1 MTAET
6 AEAGMIA
13 TSEAGE
19 TVEVGRPET
28 SEVGMTV
35 EAGMTVESSEVV
47 EAGKTAVEVGETE
60 RTGCF

>member
-13 TSEAGE
+13 TSE
-19 TVEVGRPET
+19 VG
-28 SEVGMTV
+28 VTV

-47 EAGKTAVEVGETE
+47 EAGKTAVEAGETE